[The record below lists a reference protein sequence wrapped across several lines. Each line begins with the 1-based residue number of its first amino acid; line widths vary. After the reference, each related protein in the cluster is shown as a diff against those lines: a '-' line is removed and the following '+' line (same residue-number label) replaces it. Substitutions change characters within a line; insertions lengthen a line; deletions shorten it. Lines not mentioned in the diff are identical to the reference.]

1 MKKFIFFL
9 IGILFNVLQVF
20 AQPVIN
26 NFAPGSGP
34 IGTIVTIKGTG
45 FSTTST
51 NNIVFMGA
59 VKANVSTA
67 TDTTLIIIVP
77 AGATYMPVSVTTNN
91 LTAYSIN
98 PFIVTFAGGGG
109 PFISTSFMPKSDIKT
124 GMYPHSDILAD
135 LDGDGKPDLFV
146 SKGSSNTAGVF
157 RNTSSGGNISFATEL
172 DLAATGNNHEGTALG
187 DLDGDGKPDIVL
199 TNSNGTN
206 SVSVFRN
213 TSTVGSISFSAK
225 MDFPVVN
232 GPYSVAV
239 GDLDGDGK
247 PDLVIANNGA
257 NQISV
262 YRNTSTPGNISFD
275 ARIDFTVGTN
285 PYSIAI
291 ADLDGDGKA
300 DLAITT
306 QGSSSALSVM
316 KNTSTAGVLSFDQP
330 INYATLAGSFVV
342 SVGDLDGDGKPDLA
356 AASSSSNSVTV
367 IRNTST
373 PGNLSFGS
381 QQNFAT
387 GNYPVCVSI
396 SDLDGDGR
404 PDMVTSNR
412 FTNNVSALRNIST
425 VGAISFEIHV
435 DYDVDTDPFYV
446 AIGDLDGDGRPDIV
460 AANSASTAVCVLRN
474 IINANLA
481 AVVNSFTPTSGIS
494 GTVVKI
500 KGSNFTGATGVTFGG
515 TPASSFTVD
524 SSTGITAIVGAGA
537 SGGLAIT
544 TSYGTS
550 TLAGFSFNGPI
561 ITSFTPTVGVTGTI
575 ITITGSNFIHV
586 IDVKFGGIPASSFTI
601 GSSTSVTATVGTGSS
616 GSVTITTDS
625 GTATQQGFS
634 YGAPSIT
641 TFTPTSGPAGSVI
654 TISGMNFDP
663 SLSGNIVFFG
673 AVKAVISSA
682 TPVQLDVIVP
692 TGATYQPIS
701 VTTNNLTAF
710 STLPF
715 TVTFPSSN
723 RAISASSFSVV
734 GNYGTGVY
742 PSAISI
748 GDLDGDG
755 KSDLIVVNSI
765 GNSISILQ
773 NLSRV
778 GAVSFNTKIDLS
790 TGPDPKRVAI
800 GDLDGDGKP
809 DIVVVNFN
817 AGNASSIS
825 IFKNTSTNG
834 IISFAP
840 KADYSTGNG
849 SIGICIADMNG
860 DGKPDLIVTSGN
872 SGIFSI
878 FQNITLSTGTISFA
892 AKQDYLLLSHPDN
905 IATADLDND
914 GKPDLITSNFS
925 GNSISIFRNMSTGGN
940 LSLGPEIDYAVGV
953 NPTYVTTGD
962 LDGDGKLD
970 LAVANY
976 TSGTISFFKNYSNT
990 GSVLLGGR
998 QDYPLAT
1005 STISFGDLNGDG
1017 KIDLCA
1023 GRGLLGDISLLENI
1037 YSGNGAFSFA
1047 PNVDFTTGNFDTYA
1061 SIGDLDG
1068 DGKPDLAVVNTVLN
1082 TVTILINK
1090 IGAPE
1095 IASMS
1100 STTGVMGTLIKLTG
1114 NNFTGATSVSFGG
1127 TSADSFRVIS
1137 STEIDAVVGA
1147 GASGDITVTSPFG
1160 TGRIGSFNFIP
1171 EINAGGP
1178 SAFCKDGSVIFSST
1192 AAANNQWYKD
1202 GIAINGD
1209 TSNTYQA
1216 NAGGTYTVK
1225 VTANGITTSSISGIS
1240 VTVLTVPS
1248 PGITRNENN
1257 GLVSSDTTGNQW
1269 YFNGNI
1275 ITGATDQTYQPSQ
1288 SGSYTVRNTLNGC
1301 MSDFSIP
1308 YNFELT
1314 GMINLGNGQYI
1325 NLYPNPVGEALNLSW
1340 NINGMR
1346 LLNIEIMD
1354 AQGRQLQTNQSLQN
1368 GTVIDLSGLAKGI
1381 YFIRIYSY
1389 NQYKINKTVRILKVN

>member
-1 MKKFIFFL
+1 
-9 IGILFNVLQVF
+9 
-20 AQPVIN
+20 
-26 NFAPGSGP
+26 
-34 IGTIVTIKGTG
+34 
-45 FSTTST
+45 
-51 NNIVFMGA
+51 MGA
-59 VKANVSTA
+59 VKANVSTGN
-67 TDTTLIIIVP
+67 DTSLTIIVP
-77 AGATYMPVSVTTNN
+77 AGATYQPVSVTTNN
-91 LTAYSIN
+91 LTAYSVN
-98 PFIVTFAGGGG
+98 PFIVTFSGGGA
-109 PFISTSFMPKSDIKT
+109 PFLSTSFMPKSDIT
-124 GMYPHSDILAD
+124 SGIYPHSDLLAD
-135 LDGDGKPDLFV
+135 FDGDGKPDLFV
-146 SKGSSNTAGVF
+146 SKGSSNTAAVF
-157 RNTSSGGNISFATEL
+157 RNTSSGGNISFAAEL
-172 DLAATGNNHEGTALG
+172 DLAATGNNHEGSAAA

-213 TSTVGSISFSAK
+213 TSTIGSLSFSAK
-225 MDFPVVN
+225 MDFPVIN

-247 PDLVIANNGA
+247 PDVVIANNGA
-257 NQISV
+257 NQVSV

-275 ARIDFTVGTN
+275 PRIDLTVGTN
-285 PYSIAI
+285 PYSVAI

-316 KNTSTAGVLSFDQP
+316 KNTSMAGVISFDQP

-396 SDLDGDGR
+396 ADLDGDGR

-412 FTNNVSALRNIST
+412 FTNNVSALKNIST
-425 VGAISFEIHV
+425 AGAISFDIHV

-446 AIGDLDGDGRPDIV
+446 ALGDLDGDGRPDIA
-460 AANSASTAVCVLRN
+460 AANSASTAVSVLRN

-481 AVVNSFTPTSGIS
+481 AVVNSFAPTSGIS
-494 GTVVKI
+494 GTIVKI

-515 TPASSFTVD
+515 APASSFTVD

-537 SGGLAIT
+537 SGDLAIT
-544 TSYGTS
+544 TGYGTS

-575 ITITGSNFIHV
+575 ITIAGSNFTQV
-586 IDVKFGGIPASSFTI
+586 IDVKFGGTPAASFTT
-601 GSSTSVTATVGTGSS
+601 SSATSIIATVGTGSS
-616 GSVTITTDS
+616 GNVTITTDS
-625 GTATQQGFS
+625 GVATLQGFS
-634 YGAPSIT
+634 YGAPTIT
-641 TFTPTSGPAGSVI
+641 SFTPTSGPAGSLI
-654 TISGMNFDP
+654 TISGMNFNP
-663 SLSGNIVFFG
+663 SPSGNIVFFG
-673 AVKAVISSA
+673 AVKAVISTA
-682 TPVQLDVIVP
+682 TPTQLDVIVP
-692 TGATYQPIS
+692 PGATYQPIS
-701 VTTNNLTAF
+701 VTTNNLTSF

-715 TVTFPSSN
+715 IVTFPSSN
-723 RAISASSFSVV
+723 HAISASSFSMA
-734 GNYGTGVY
+734 GNYGTGAY

-755 KSDLIVVNSI
+755 KSDLVVANSI

-773 NLSRV
+773 NISKV
-778 GAVSFNTKIDLS
+778 GAVSFNTKIDLG

-809 DIVVVNFN
+809 EIVVVNFN

-825 IFKNTSTNG
+825 IFRNTSTNG

-878 FQNITLSTGTISFA
+878 FQNITSSAGAISFA
-892 AKQDYLLLSHPDN
+892 AKQDYFLLSHPDN
-905 IATADLDND
+905 ITTADLDND

-925 GNSISIFRNMSTGGN
+925 GNSISIFRNMSTGGS
-940 LSLGPEIDYAVGV
+940 LSLGPEVDYAVGV
-953 NPTYVTTGD
+953 NPTFVSTGD

-976 TSGTISFFKNYSNT
+976 TSGTISFFKNYSIT
-990 GSVLLGGR
+990 GSVSLGAR
-998 QDYPLAT
+998 QDYPLGT

-1017 KIDLCA
+1017 KIDICA
-1023 GRGLLGDISLLENI
+1023 GRGLLGNISLLENI
-1037 YSGNGAFSFA
+1037 YSGIGAFSFA

-1061 SIGDLDG
+1061 SMGDLDG
-1068 DGKPDLAVVNTVLN
+1068 DGKPDLAVVNTILN
-1082 TVTILINK
+1082 TVTILLNK
-1090 IGAPE
+1090 IGTPE
-1095 IASMS
+1095 IASLS
-1100 STTGVMGTLIKLTG
+1100 STKGGMGTLIKLIG
-1114 NNFTGATSVSFGG
+1114 NNFTGVSSVSFGG
-1127 TSADSFRVIS
+1127 TPADSFMVIS
-1137 STEIDAVVGA
+1137 AAEIDAVVGA
-1147 GASGDITVTSPFG
+1147 GASGDITVSSLYG
-1160 TGRIGSFNFIP
+1160 TGRMGGFNFIP
-1171 EINAGGP
+1171 EISAGGA
-1178 SAFCKDGSVIFSST
+1178 STFCKGGSVLLSST
-1192 AAANNQWYKD
+1192 AAASNQWYKD
-1202 GIAINGD
+1202 GNAINGD
-1209 TSNTYQA
+1209 TANSLQA
-1216 NAGGTYTVK
+1216 NASGTYTVQ
-1225 VTANGITTSSISGIS
+1225 VTANGITTSSVSGIS
-1240 VTVLTVPS
+1240 VTVLTVPT
-1248 PGITRNENN
+1248 PVITRNENN
-1257 GLVSSDTTGNQW
+1257 SLVSSDTTGNQW

-1275 ITGATDQTYQPSQ
+1275 ITAATDRTFQPSQ

-1325 NLYPNPVGEALNLSW
+1325 NLYPNPAGEALNMNW
-1340 NINGMR
+1340 NINGMP
-1346 LLNIEIMD
+1346 LLNIEIKD
-1354 AQGRQLQTNQSLQN
+1354 VQGRQLQTNQGLQN
-1368 GTVIDLSGLAKGI
+1368 GGVIDLSGIAKGI
-1381 YFIRIYSY
+1381 YFIRIYSN
-1389 NQYKINKTVRILKVN
+1389 NQFKINKTVRILKVN